1 MQAKNLTY
9 VLIYNSSHMVPY
21 DVPLVALD
29 MMNRFMG
36 LDTKLQT
43 FTSSL
48 ESDTDNAV
56 PSSGEK
62 VDISQPKSN
71 VSTK

>member
-1 MQAKNLTY
+1 
-9 VLIYNSSHMVPY
+9 MVPY

-36 LDTKLQT
+36 LDTKLQA

-48 ESDTDNAV
+48 ESDINIPA
-56 PSSGEK
+56 PSGGEK
-62 VDISQPKSN
+62 VDINQPNPNNTSSK
-71 VSTK
+71 

>member
-1 MQAKNLTY
+1 
-9 VLIYNSSHMVPY
+9 MVPY

-56 PSSGEK
+56 PSGGEK
-62 VDISQPKSN
+62 VDISQPNSN
-71 VSTK
+71 GSAK